1 MKMSFLFSRNAVF
14 FAVIILIFLSG
25 GNLFSQGFGTN
36 KASYESF
43 PESWETRLKYKY
55 LLLAPIGSIPS
66 VVQRTNEQNVGT
78 DNVLL
83 RIEIKGKEFH
93 YYFLILDAIGKMNL
107 ARRGNISIKRNR
119 ETGRFEY
126 ITFLLRDN
134 PGCFARIYPDYD
146 DDRSTMDVTLY
157 GKKIYKQIKLYVRFN
172 TFLTAPVSD
181 IMRITAE
188 RIDWDLMA
196 GEGERSASLIDMTA
210 TIRKRLPH
218 FLDCED
224 GAYDSTGNPVYIE
237 TGLPSA
243 GGVNC
248 SGFAKWVVDGY
259 YFPLTGSYMDV
270 EGLKIKRSNYRGNRW
285 SRRYEDERDPY
296 FGLDWSR
303 NLALTLEEVRTG
315 GKLSDPEA
323 FDVRHIT
330 FFNYIEDVGYPV
342 ADLEL
347 LLYLLARRYP
357 NRFYLG
363 SINQPYGEEL
373 SLRQHTHMVVF
384 IPFFSESGEFRV
396 IVMER
401 GDETSLDSIKAR
413 YINEYVHLV
422 AIESKSEYSPLTLPR
437 E

>member
-1 MKMSFLFSRNAVF
+1 MKTNFLFSRTAVF
-14 FAVIILIFLSG
+14 FVILIFLSG
-25 GNLFSQGFGTN
+25 GNLFSQSFGVNT
-36 KASYESF
+36 ASYESF

-55 LLLAPIGSIPS
+55 LLLAPIGRIPG
-66 VVQRTNEQNVGT
+66 VVQRANEQNIGT

-83 RIEIKGKEFH
+83 RIETKGKEFH

-126 ITFLLRDN
+126 MTFLLRDD

-146 DDRSTMDVTLY
+146 DDGTTMDVTLY
-157 GKKIYKQIKLYVRFN
+157 GKKIYERIRLYVRFDN
-172 TFLTAPVSD
+172 FLTAPVSD
-181 IMRITAE
+181 IMRITAD

-196 GEGERSASLIDMTA
+196 GEGERSASLTDMTA
-210 TIRKRLPH
+210 TIRKRLPF

-237 TGLPSA
+237 TGLPST

-259 YFPLTGSYMDV
+259 FFPLTGLYMDV
-270 EGLKIKRSNYRGNRW
+270 DKLKIKRSNYRGNRW

-303 NLALTLEEVRTG
+303 NLALTLEEARIG
-315 GKLSDPEA
+315 RKLSDPEA
-323 FDVRHIT
+323 FDVRYIE

-357 NRFYLG
+357 NSFYLG
-363 SINQPYGEEL
+363 SINQSYGEEV
-373 SLRQHTHMVVF
+373 SLRQHTHLAVF
-384 IPFFSESGEFRV
+384 IPFFFESGEFQVVV
-396 IVMER
+396 IER
-401 GDETSLDSIKAR
+401 GDETSLDSIKAS
-413 YINEYVHLV
+413 YTNEYVHLV
-422 AIESKSEYSPLTLPR
+422 AIESKSEYSPLTFPG